1 MNTIGN
7 SERWFHRLNYIL
19 MIALAVICLFPL
31 LHVLSLSFSSSAAV
45 SSNEVTFWPI
55 GWNLNAY
62 SKVLSNPDMLGSLWV
77 SLQRTGLSLILGLLV
92 NCLAGYVMSKEGG
105 RNGIAGYKLFVGFFI
120 VSMLFN
126 GGMIPTYLWV
136 TKLGLY
142 NTIWALV
149 LPMLVNTFYLIL
161 LMNFFKALPKELEEA
176 AFIDGANHWMVFVK
190 LFMPLSLPVL
200 ATVGMFMIVS
210 DWNEWLMGQIYMK
223 SDNVP
228 LSTFLKTVL
237 SAPVIDASN
246 AEEAAKY
253 NPRSLNAAQILIGAL
268 PILLI
273 YPVLQ
278 KFFTQ
283 GIVIGAVKE

>member
-1 MNTIGN
+1 MNTISG
-7 SERWFHRLNYIL
+7 SERWFNRFNNSL
-19 MIALAVICLFPL
+19 MIFLAAVCLFPL
-31 LHVLSLSFSSSAAV
+31 LHVFAISFSSSSAV
-45 SSNEVTFWPI
+45 ASNDVTFWPI
-55 GWNLNAY
+55 GWNLNSY
-62 SKVLSNPDMLGSLWV
+62 SKVLSNPNLISSVGL

-92 NCLAGYVMSKEGG
+92 NCSAAYVMSKEGG
-105 RNGIAGYKLFVGFFI
+105 RNGIAGYKFFVGFFV

-142 NTIWALV
+142 NTVWALV
-149 LPMLVNTFYLIL
+149 LPTLVNTFYLIL
-161 LMNFFKALPKELEEA
+161 IMNFFKALPKELEEA
-176 AFIDGANHWMVFVK
+176 AFMDGANHWKVFTK
-190 LFMPLSLPVL
+190 LFLPLSLPVL
-200 ATVGMFMIVS
+200 ATVGMFMIVM

-228 LSTFLKTVL
+228 LSTFLKAAL
-237 SAPVIDASN
+237 SEPIIDASN

-253 NPRSLNAAQILIGAL
+253 NPRSLNAAQVLIGAL
-268 PILLI
+268 PILII
-273 YPVLQ
+273 YPLLQ

>member
-1 MNTIGN
+1 MNPISN
-7 SERWFHRLNYIL
+7 SERWFHRFNYIL
-19 MIALAVICLFPL
+19 MLVLAAICLFPL
-31 LHVLSLSFSSSAAV
+31 LHVLSISFSSSSAV
-45 SSNEVTFWPI
+45 ASNAVTFWPI

-62 SKVLSNPDMLGSLWV
+62 SKVLSNPQLLSSVGI
-77 SLQRTGLSLILGLLV
+77 SLQRTSLSLLLGLLV
-92 NCLAGYVMSKEGG
+92 NCMAAYVMSKEGG
-105 RNGIAGYKLFVGFFI
+105 RNGIAGYKFFVGFFV

-142 NTIWALV
+142 NTVWALV
-149 LPMLVNTFYLIL
+149 LPMLVNVFYLIL

-176 AFIDGANHWMVFVK
+176 AFMDGANHWMVFTK
-190 LFMPLSLPVL
+190 LFLPLSLPVL
-200 ATVGMFMIVS
+200 ATVGMFMIVA

-223 SDNVP
+223 SGNVP
-228 LSTFLKTVL
+228 LSTFLKAIL
-237 SAPVIDASN
+237 SEPIIDAGN

-253 NPRSLNAAQILIGAL
+253 NPRALNAAQVLIGAL
-268 PILLI
+268 PILVI
-273 YPVLQ
+273 YPILQ